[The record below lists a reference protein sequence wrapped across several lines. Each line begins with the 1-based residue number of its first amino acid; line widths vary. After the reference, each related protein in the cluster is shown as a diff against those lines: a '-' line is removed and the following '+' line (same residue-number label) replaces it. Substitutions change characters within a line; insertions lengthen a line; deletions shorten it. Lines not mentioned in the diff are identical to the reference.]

1 MKKLLI
7 ALAGLPLMA
16 GAAHAGQPQMLS
28 DNQMDKVTA
37 GFTATSIA
45 DAEGLVGLNGIV
57 LTLTSTVSQV
67 KPYAVSPDPGTFT
80 IGGITVPT
88 EATSTVFKSIAAASS
103 ATYTATRTALS
114 LGLSAP

>member
-16 GAAHAGQPQMLS
+16 GAAYAGQPQMLS

-67 KPYAVSPDPGTFT
+67 KPYAVSPDTTFT
-80 IGGITVPT
+80 IGGIAVPT
-88 EATSTVFKSIAAASS
+88 EASSTVFKSIAAASS